1 MRGGNTLSVLN
12 AVQIVESFWADVW
25 VARNPEAIDRYVV
38 DDFVITSAGE
48 ELRSRNAFK
57 EWVCEF
63 QTRVAGLEFETVES
77 FQNTE
82 GIRVAPRWRVR
93 GRNSGFLG
101 LPPDQRAL
109 EMTGTAG

>member
-1 MRGGNTLSVLN
+1 MSVLN

-25 VARNPEAIDRYVV
+25 VARNPEAIDCYVV

-48 ELRSRNAFK
+48 EIRSRNAFE

-63 QTRVAGLEFETVES
+63 QTMVASLEFETVES
-77 FQNTE
+77 FQNAE
-82 GIRVAPRWRVR
+82 GIRVASRWRVR

>member
-1 MRGGNTLSVLN
+1 MICHYKRGGRDS
-12 AVQIVESFWADVW
+12 SKK
-25 VARNPEAIDRYVV
+25 R
-38 DDFVITSAGE
+38 
-48 ELRSRNAFK
+48 FK

-82 GIRVAPRWRVR
+82 GIRVASRWRVR

-109 EMTGTAG
+109 EMGVATL